1 MPPARKIA
9 PSPAAFQPAAAI
21 APEAAPVS
29 LLHPPPH
36 TPPGMVTAHALVFRI
51 NRKLASAR
59 QRIGQ
64 RQQGASFRY
73 VLIDRDTRRV
83 LETHVNLE
91 ARARQLGCLKPGE
104 RIA

>member
-1 MPPARKIA
+1 MPTARKIA

-36 TPPGMVTAHALVFRI
+36 TPPGMVTATALMRRI
-51 NRKLASAR
+51 NRRLAPLH
-59 QRIGQ
+59 QRLGQ
-64 RQQGASFRY
+64 RAHRNGYRFEL
-73 VLIDRDTRRV
+73 VDLNTGDV
-83 LETHVNLE
+83 LEESVNLE
-91 ARARQLGCLKPGE
+91 ARARQLGAIKPEE